1 MKLARLKC
9 ECSEL
14 DNVLNDAEGIIKKS
28 VLGSKHALFGASC
41 LLMASAY
48 EKRVMVD
55 QALELYAETL
65 KPPQFNYNN
74 DEFQDAMVELK
85 RVQ

>member
-1 MKLARLKC
+1 
-9 ECSEL
+9 
-14 DNVLNDAEGIIKKS
+14 
-28 VLGSKHALFGASC
+28 
-41 LLMASAY
+41 MASAY

-85 RVQ
+85 RVQYQSTGRTGWYLHFFIITRRAIYEKKNA